1 MSKPSSAESARPKRP
16 FDLHVFLL
24 NAKIITVEIASAIAF
39 VWMVVR
45 ALIHDCIE
53 DRATTVCFPKGRH
66 TSVSVRFSPGVS

>member
-1 MSKPSSAESARPKRP
+1 VSKPSFAESARPRKP

-45 ALIHDCIE
+45 ALIHE
-53 DRATTVCFPKGRH
+53 LH
-66 TSVSVRFSPGVS
+66 